1 MSVQITWIGHA
12 SFRLAGDSV
21 VYVDP
26 WKLQLKAHDAD
37 IVFVSHPHSD
47 HYSADDVEIVSGQ
60 STCVLCPP
68 GTVPGVPA
76 ENLLSAGR
84 SFSAGQVSVEAVPA
98 YNTDKDFH
106 PKANG
111 WLGAVFTIGGARVY
125 YAGDTDVIPEMAE
138 LSDIDVALLPVGGT
152 YTMDADQAVAA
163 CERIGCAAAIPYH
176 WGDIVGSVED
186 AKRFTDCAGCQV
198 HLLQP
203 GQSVTI

>member
-1 MSVQITWIGHA
+1 
-12 SFRLAGDSV
+12 
-21 VYVDP
+21 
-26 WKLQLKAHDAD
+26 
-37 IVFVSHPHSD
+37 
-47 HYSADDVEIVSGQ
+47 
-60 STCVLCPP
+60 VLCPP